1 MMNLKSSLL
10 NALKEQNVMKVQ
22 PIREVDSRWRHTT
35 TQRQLFLYVQNKTS
49 YLFDKDSRNKT
60 ASMWSKQSRKNGGLK
75 I

>member
-1 MMNLKSSLL
+1 MKSSLL
-10 NALKEQNVMKVQ
+10 NALIEQNVMKVQ
-22 PIREVDSRWRHTT
+22 PIREVDSRCRHTT

-49 YLFDKDSRNKT
+49 YLFDKGARNKT

>member
-10 NALKEQNVMKVQ
+10 NALIEQNVMKVQ